1 VGRRTMADTEAFQN
15 YLLKDADEAER
26 LLTKVC
32 LQWKR
37 KLEKKGNKIQ
47 WVVIL
52 QFLMDEIQVIIKKR
66 I

>member
-37 KLEKKGNKIQ
+37 MLEKKGNKIQ
-47 WVVIL
+47 WVMIL
-52 QFLMDEIQVIIKKR
+52 QYLMDEIQVIIKKR
-66 I
+66 T

>member
-1 VGRRTMADTEAFQN
+1 MADTEAFQN

-37 KLEKKGNKIQ
+37 MLEKKGNKIQ
-47 WVVIL
+47 WVMIL
-52 QFLMDEIQVIIKKR
+52 QYLMDEIQVIIKKR
-66 I
+66 T